1 MTSCSDF
8 LPDQQ
13 PKMATIFSGG
23 GLAEKGFEAAGF
35 EVVAACEID
44 RQARAVHRRHFPC
57 ARMFFDAKE
66 VRGRDIP
73 SVDALFFGSP
83 CQDLSISGPRVGLA
97 GVRSGLFFE
106 SMRIVDEMDS
116 PPAVGTWENVCG
128 ALTSRAGRDFG
139 TVLREMAKRWR
150 GVAWRVLDLQFFG
163 VPQRRRRV
171 FVVGHSGGW
180 RRAAAILFEPE
191 GLRWN
196 PPARGSARQAV
207 ARTVKACARS
217 CDRGDVCDNLVA
229 FGGNNTSG
237 PIEVAARLGCNES
250 GSGYRLDFES
260 DTLIAH
266 ALRGEGFDASEDGS
280 GRGTPLV
287 PVSFRAQGQD
297 GFALREV
304 TPPICASDGGAS
316 GPPSVMTFPANLS
329 GTQCAASVDRSP
341 SLGAANPTAVATPM
355 AVRRFTPVE
364 CERLMGL
371 EDGYTAWG
379 IDDDGRRIELA
390 DGPRYKIIGNGVGK
404 PHSQWLGRRMVA
416 DLRECGHPELME
428 ATA

>member
-1 MTSCSDF
+1 MRHFGF
-8 LPDQQ
+8 LPDQ
-13 PKMATIFSGG
+13 PPTLASLFSGG
-23 GLAEKGFEAAGF
+23 GLADSGFVEAGF
-35 EVVAACEID
+35 RVVWACEIE
-44 RQARAVHRRHFPC
+44 RQPRAVYRRHFPV
-57 ARMFFDAKE
+57 ATMYFDAKE
-66 VRGRDIP
+66 IHGRDVP
-73 SVDALFFGSP
+73 PVDVLFFGAP
-83 CQDLSISGPRVGLA
+83 CQDLSISGPRTGLA
-97 GVRSGLFFE
+97 GARSGLFFE
-106 SMRIVDEMDS
+106 AMRIVDEMAA
-116 PPAVGTWENVCG
+116 PPAACVWENVSG
-128 ALTSRAGRDFG
+128 ALSLHEGRDFA
-139 TVLREMAKRWR
+139 TVIREMARRWR
-150 GVAWRVLDLQFFG
+150 GVAYRVLDLQFFG

-171 FVVGHSGGW
+171 YVVGHSGGW
-180 RRAAAILFEPE
+180 ERAAAILFEPD

-196 PPARGSARQAV
+196 PPARGAARQAV

-217 CDRGDVCDNLVA
+217 CDRGDCCDNLIA

-237 PIEVAARLGCNES
+237 PIDVASRLGCNET

-316 GPPSVMTFPANLS
+316 GPPSVMAFPANMS
-329 GTQCAASVDRSP
+329 GTQCAHSVNKSL
-341 SLGAANPTAVATPM
+341 SLGAKNPTAVAMSM
-355 AVRRFTPVE
+355 AVRRFMPVE

-390 DGPRYKIIGNGVGK
+390 DGPRYKIIGNGVGR
-404 PHSQWLGRRMVA
+404 PHARWIGRRLHA
-416 DLRECGHPELME
+416 DLRNV
-428 ATA
+428 AA